1 MDSYLLAWFSAVLE
15 WRKTLKF
22 ILGML
27 VRKKTSGCVCLM
39 ASLTSF
45 KTSSEAVSSMTTKH
59 PISRFKR
66 CSTTRIT
73 SRPNGLLTTSGV
85 IYLRTKRRAS
95 KTPQRSRHWSKFSIL
110 RSRSSKLRQKRNFLI
125 SGARHHLTLKL
136 LKVRERKGI
145 VLVNPPNSAS
155 ISSARRMPP
164 IPIISK
170 VSNEG
175 ISGREHPNT
184 LANTGVTHT
193 PFRCVMEVSMKQSS
207 LLASVVK
214 QSVVLWASLFKLRRC
229 RQWINLKLSRKLHN
243 LHSSISNWSRF
254 NSVKLKRWCD
264 LLERGT
270 RQSIMLKPWKES
282 ILQDIFL

>member
-1 MDSYLLAWFSAVLE
+1 
-15 WRKTLKF
+15 
-22 ILGML
+22 ML
-27 VRKKTSGCVCLM
+27 IRKKTSGCVCLM

-59 PISRFKR
+59 PIGRFKR
-66 CSTTRIT
+66 CSTTRII
-73 SRPNGLLTTSGV
+73 SRPNGQLETSV
-85 IYLRTKRRAS
+85 VTYLRTKRRAS
-95 KTPQRSRHWSKFSIL
+95 KTPQRSRQSKFSIL

-155 ISSARRMPP
+155 ISSAHRMPP

-184 LANTGVTHT
+184 LANTGVTHA
-193 PFRCVMEVSMKQSS
+193 PFRFSCVREVSMKQSS

-214 QSVVLWASLFKLRRC
+214 QSVVLWASIFKLRRC
-229 RQWINLKLSRKLHN
+229 RRGINLKLSRKLHN
-243 LHSSISNWSRF
+243 FHSSVSNWSRF
-254 NSVKLKRWCD
+254 NSVKLKRWCN

-282 ILQDIFL
+282 ILQDIFF